1 MTRKSPSGLRSL
13 PRQDRSRFS
22 VEAILEAA
30 TQILELHGEAGF
42 NTNAVAARAGV
53 SIGALYRYFPDKRAI
68 LLALAQREKARVDA
82 EVAEA
87 LRNPTAGLAP
97 DRAAIR
103 AFLAAFE
110 GRGRARRAAVGV
122 LLEDS
127 DPEALTTGF
136 EPLAWPVTAS
146 GGRLTE
152 IQAFVL
158 SRAVHGAMRA
168 AVMETAPFLGSQAFE
183 DELVR
188 LGRAYLGYSRPFTP
202 GCNAGAVA
210 SPSDAP

>member
-1 MTRKSPSGLRSL
+1 MTRKPPAGLRAT

-30 TQILELHGEAGF
+30 TQILESDGETGF
-42 NTNAVAARAGV
+42 NTNAIAARAGV

-68 LLALAQREKARVDA
+68 LLALARNEKARVDL
-82 EVAEA
+82 EVALA
-87 LRNPTAGLAP
+87 LGNRSPGLAR

-103 AFLAAFE
+103 AFLGAFE
-110 GRGRARRAAVGV
+110 GRGRARRAAVKV
-122 LLEDS
+122 LLDES
-127 DPEALTTGF
+127 DPEALASGF
-136 EPLAWPVTAS
+136 EPLDLPPTSA
-146 GGRLTE
+146 GDRLTD

-168 AVMETAPFLGSQAFE
+168 AVMENAPFLASQVFE

-188 LGRAYLGYSRPFTP
+188 LGRAYLGYSAPVP
-202 GCNAGAVA
+202 P
-210 SPSDAP
+210 PSDPGALASKADTS